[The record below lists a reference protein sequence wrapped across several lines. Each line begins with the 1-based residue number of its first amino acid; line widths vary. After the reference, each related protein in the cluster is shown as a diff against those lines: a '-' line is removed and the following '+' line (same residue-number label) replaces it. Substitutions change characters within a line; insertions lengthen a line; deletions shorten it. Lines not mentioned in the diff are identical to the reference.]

1 MADYTSRLNLYKPN
15 RADSIPVDTSLSENF
30 EKIDNAL
37 EQAYSDFQKRET
49 AEKVTVGTQGDFNSL
64 NQALEFVSKKDS
76 VYKSAGLR
84 VEIELQAGFVLD
96 EQIIVDGQDLGWIVI
111 TSVDP
116 VVMIDGA
123 GITEVVIESRRPAFL
138 GIHNA
143 VLPVIGVQFD
153 YGTGPK
159 GDGITVAF
167 GSKVLLLAGSGVDN
181 AIRGLGAYYGSEAS
195 CYMQGLTEGG
205 AGKGAGDQ
213 RGVSFKNCTNR
224 AFMATYSSSINCARS
239 ILTNCSGD
247 IAVYVIWNSNAD
259 IYQSDISGASGT
271 AVNARDASRVNARE
285 TNVSGSNRGYHAL
298 HGATINARY
307 YANQWSGDGAKNCK
321 DYGVLASYNSFIEA
335 PALPVDGSRVGV
347 HASDGSI
354 VDFTSGTANDCTG
367 AGVYAVRASM
377 IEAGGVE
384 SSRNSTGFYAQGGS
398 TINASNGVANNCV
411 NGFRA
416 TDSSRINARDGE
428 ANNCTTNGFIADF
441 ESGINADFTSAT
453 GAGTNGYYAEECSS
467 IQARS
472 ANGSGAGSYGFWA
485 NRASRINARGATAQ
499 NCATGIMAG
508 EGSTI
513 NAVEADASGSTA
525 YQLRVFRGGIMSANN
540 ATGTL
545 SQPALTPTSNGVI
558 YK

>member
-76 VYKSAGLR
+76 VYKSNGLR

-96 EQIIVDGQDLGWIVI
+96 EQIIVDGQDLGWITI
-111 TSVDP
+111 TSIDP

-181 AIRGLGAYYGSEAS
+181 AIRGLGAYYGSEAN

-205 AGKGAGDQ
+205 AGTGAGTQ

-224 AFMATYSSSINCARS
+224 AFMATYSSRINCARS

-247 IAVYVIWNSNAD
+247 IAVYVIWNSEAD
-259 IYQSDISGASGT
+259 VYQSDISGASGT
-271 AVNARDASRVNARE
+271 AINARDASRVNARE

-428 ANNCTTNGFIADF
+428 ANNCTTNGFIAEF

-453 GAGTNGYYAEECSS
+453 GAGTNGYYAEECSN

-485 NRASRINARGATAQ
+485 NRASRMNARGATAQ

-558 YK
+558 YQ